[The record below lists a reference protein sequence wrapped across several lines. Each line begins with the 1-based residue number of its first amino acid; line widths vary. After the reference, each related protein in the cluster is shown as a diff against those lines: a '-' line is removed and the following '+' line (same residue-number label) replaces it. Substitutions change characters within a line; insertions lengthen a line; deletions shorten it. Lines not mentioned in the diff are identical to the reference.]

1 MKIALICN
9 EYPPH
14 PHGGIGTFVY
24 EFAHALDEA
33 GHQVFVFGVRDK
45 EESYWDGKIAVHMVG
60 GRKIPYIS
68 WLTRRLPFWLFLR
81 RQVKAHQIDIVE
93 STDFMGQVPFNIG
106 CPVVVR
112 LHQTATGLSKYKG
125 LKPRLSNIWFE
136 ERQLRSHH
144 AWIAMSKHALSL
156 TRDLFPRAKPGR
168 TAVIPPPL
176 DLPAPASSI
185 GDISENFV
193 LHAGFVEATKGAF
206 AVAEAAVRF
215 LQEDP
220 SLELVYAGA
229 IVTRDGVPADQ
240 IIREILGPELA
251 KRVVFLGWV
260 ERELLLALM
269 ARARMLLF
277 PSHLET
283 FGLVAAE
290 AMLQGCPVV
299 VSNYGPFP
307 EFVCHEQT
315 GLLVDQ
321 KDSESIA
328 QAAIRLLRDRK
339 FAETLAKKGQE
350 YISST
355 YSRDRH
361 LRETLLFYEEILS

>member
-14 PHGGIGTFVY
+14 PHGGIGTFVR
-24 EFAHALDEA
+24 EFAHALDGA

-45 EESYWDGKIAVHMVG
+45 EESYTDGRIQVHMVG
-60 GRKIPYIS
+60 GRKIPYVS

-81 RQVKAHQIDIVE
+81 NQVKIHKIDVVE
-93 STDFMGQVPFNIG
+93 STDFMGQVPFAVG

-112 LHQTATGLSKYKG
+112 LHQTATGLAKYKG
-125 LKPRLSNIWFE
+125 QKPRLSNIWFE
-136 ERQLRSHH
+136 ERQLRAHP

-156 TRDLFPRAKPGR
+156 TRDLFPRAKPKR

-176 DLPAPASSI
+176 DLPAPAASI
-185 GDISENFV
+185 GDIAENYI

-220 SLELVYAGA
+220 TLKLVYAGA
-229 IVTRDGVPADQ
+229 IVTKDGVPADEV
-240 IIREILGPELA
+240 IRDIVGPELA
-251 KRVVFLGWV
+251 QRVVFLGWV
-260 ERELLLALM
+260 ERSLLLALM
-269 ARARMLLF
+269 AKARMLLF
-277 PSHLET
+277 PSQLET

-290 AMLQGCPVV
+290 AMLQGCAVV

-307 EFVCHEQT
+307 EFVRHEET
-315 GLLVDQ
+315 GLLVEA
-321 KDSESIA
+321 KDVDALAAS
-328 QAAIRLLRDRK
+328 AIRLLRDPQ
-339 FAETLAKKGQE
+339 FADKLARQGQA
-350 YISST
+350 YIAGT